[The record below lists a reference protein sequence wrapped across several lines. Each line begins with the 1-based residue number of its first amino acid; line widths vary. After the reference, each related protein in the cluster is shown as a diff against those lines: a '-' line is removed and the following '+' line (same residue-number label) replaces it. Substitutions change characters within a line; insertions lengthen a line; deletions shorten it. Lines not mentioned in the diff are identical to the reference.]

1 MLIFYPIIPPIS
13 LIALLWVR
21 PQDHSEDIQRSR
33 LNSISS
39 VVSRKLSIKKLSSIL
54 TNQKETN
61 SNETNPEETNPKKTK
76 SEGTNPEE
84 TNPEELRY
92 QDIEFLVTSA
102 HAIA

>member
-1 MLIFYPIIPPIS
+1 M
-13 LIALLWVR
+13 
-21 PQDHSEDIQRSR
+21 
-33 LNSISS
+33 
-39 VVSRKLSIKKLSSIL
+39 

-61 SNETNPEETNPKKTK
+61 SNETNPEETNPKKIK

-102 HAIA
+102 HAIAGGVESPLQLAFQVQKIILNNVYVLASFKLIKVILLQKISSL